1 MENAGNKGVIYEF
14 GRFLLDP
21 NERTFFADGIPVHLP
36 AKEFDTLLLLV
47 EHNGHALTKEEMMTA
62 IWQDS
67 FVEESNL
74 AKQISRLRKI
84 LNTNGEQFIETL
96 PKHGYRFS
104 ADLRRTL
111 VEPAEDIIFEKRT
124 VKRLTFAL
132 DKDDEE
138 ERPLLPPRRPRL
150 FTALRIALV
159 VIGVLVIGFLAWQ
172 FRREIFGTPVKAI
185 DPYEPVRLTDNPND
199 DTGPQWTKDGKI
211 IFSRIY
217 GDHHFERWIMNADG
231 SDQTLIKNPEGKI
244 VLELSPDGQKFIY
257 LKTNDPTK
265 YYLSN
270 VDGSGETPLP
280 FKGGGW
286 SHDSKTIMFM
296 RRIEGDNIDIFT
308 YSVESGQIQN
318 VTNNPALDADG
329 SFSLDDK
336 QILFDSTR
344 SGNFEIFIMNV
355 DGSNVRQ
362 LTFTKAGNK
371 HAVFSPDG
379 TQILFTTDRDNET
392 ADVYIMNADGSN
404 PTSLVGWDKTNE
416 TAGPGSWSPDGTR
429 IAFFSDRNGGHDD
442 IYVMSA
448 ETVRPKLILSDPE
461 SDLRFPAYSPDGKRV
476 VYSRELEDKSGEIR
490 ILDIETGS
498 SRLIKKIELSLAA
511 PKWSPDGNRI
521 AFQDR
526 VDGNSDIFSISSSGT
541 DLLRLTN
548 DPEADAQPGWSP
560 DGSRIIFNSNRGEG
574 PRKGQLFTMNADG
587 SDLRPVTQRKGW
599 EADAVWSP
607 DGRSIVFVCDR
618 EDSPGN
624 VMDIC
629 EINVDGSAE
638 KRVLFHRDQDSS
650 PAVSPDGKRIAFVAA
665 SDGNRELYLM
675 NRDGSGLLRLTRD
688 PADDDFPEWSPDGKK
703 IIFCSDRSGKFALYE
718 IEVPG

>member
-1 MENAGNKGVIYEF
+1 MENAGNKGIIYEF

-21 NERTFFADGIPVHLP
+21 NERTFFANGIPVHLP
-36 AKEFDTLLLLV
+36 AKEFETLLLLV

-111 VEPAEDIIFEKRT
+111 VKPADDIIFEKRT

-132 DKDDEE
+132 DKDDEV

-150 FTALRIALV
+150 ITAPRIALV
-159 VIGVLVIGFLAWQ
+159 VIGLLVIGFLTWQ
-172 FRREIFGTPVKAI
+172 FRREIFGARVKAI

-211 IFSRIY
+211 IFSRVY

-257 LKTNDPTK
+257 LKPNDPTK

-270 VDGSGETPLP
+270 VDGRGETLLP

-296 RRIEGDNIDIFT
+296 RRNQGDDIDICT
-308 YSVESGQIQN
+308 YSVETGQIKN
-318 VTNNPALDADG
+318 LTNDPALDADG
-329 SFSLDDK
+329 SFSPDDK

-344 SGNFEIFIMNV
+344 SGNFEIFIMNA

-371 HAVFSPDG
+371 HAVFSPDS
-379 TQILFTTDRDNET
+379 TQILFTTDRENET

-404 PTSLVGWDKTNE
+404 PTKVVGWDKSEE
-416 TAGPGSWSPDGTR
+416 TAGPGSWSPDGTK

-442 IYVMSA
+442 VYVMSA
-448 ETVRPKLILSDPE
+448 ETVRPKLILSDSE
-461 SDLRFPAYSPDGKRV
+461 NDLRVPVYSPDGKKIAF
-476 VYSRELEDKSGEIR
+476 SRELDDKSGELR
-490 ILDIETGS
+490 ILDLQNGAST
-498 SRLIKKIELSLAA
+498 LVKKTELSWSV
-511 PKWSPDGNRI
+511 PKWSPDGDRI
-521 AFQDR
+521 AFQDK
-526 VDGNSDIFSISSSGT
+526 VDGNSDIFSIKPDGT
-541 DLLRLTN
+541 DLLRLTT
-548 DPEADAQPGWSP
+548 DVEADTQPAWSSE
-560 DGSRIIFNSNRGEG
+560 GSRILFNSNRGEG

-587 SDLRPVTQRKGW
+587 TDQRPLTPHKGW

-607 DGRSIVFVCDR
+607 DNRSVIFACDR

-624 VMDIC
+624 MMDIC
-629 EINVDGSAE
+629 EINVDGSGE
-638 KRVLFHRDQDSS
+638 RRVLFHRDQDSS
-650 PAVSPDGKRIAFVAA
+650 PAVSPDGQRIAFAA
-665 SDGNRELYLM
+665 LSDGNNEIYIM
-675 NRDGSGLLRLTRD
+675 NRDGAGLLRLTRD
-688 PADDDFPEWSPDGKK
+688 PADDSYPEWSPDGKR
-703 IIFCSDRSGKFALYE
+703 IIFSSNRAGKYAIYE
-718 IEVPG
+718 IEVPN